1 MEVKNRSL
9 SRLISVFSTK
19 HSHPRGGR
27 PKAEPTTRDR
37 NYFVSYCAYQRHQT
51 RDDFVAV
58 FLAVSCKVACLI

>member
-27 PKAEPTTRDR
+27 QRQSRRLETETILYFIVPTNGTRR
-37 NYFVSYCAYQRHQT
+37 VTTSLLFFWPSRARSLV
-51 RDDFVAV
+51 
-58 FLAVSCKVACLI
+58 